1 MVIATCVHIKL
12 DTPAIEKNI
21 NQISHKEQIAKLITK
36 TNSQIQIH
44 KLIKNDYLIVR
55 SYII

>member
-44 KLIKNDYLIVR
+44 KLIKSDY
-55 SYII
+55 